1 MIEKGIIFLI
11 STFVTC
17 CIQKYVIMH
26 TTCSTYYFFWKKQQ
40 KSISRKNRRRTV
52 DSQKSRFF
60 CSDSSQGSL
69 TTVLGRG
76 IVVWWKMA
84 SGTSSPRRTSPS
96 LLKDSSSTN
105 WPSLPFTKLKS
116 SSNKVLGKGVHTHFL
131 PIYPVFF
138 SFNFSIMW
146 ISLCK
151 FDSFIKVLIYL

>member
-1 MIEKGIIFLI
+1 MSSAWKFITSIMIGNHDRKRYNI
-11 STFVTC
+11 SDINVRYMLYPKIC
-17 CIQKYVIMH
+17 NNA
-26 TTCSTYYFFWKKQQ
+26 YYMQYILHFFKKKQQ

-76 IVVWWKMA
+76 IVVRWKMA
-84 SGTSSPRRTSPS
+84 STSSSRPTSPS

-116 SSNKVLGKGVHTHFL
+116 SSNKVLGKGVND
-131 PIYPVFF
+131 I
-138 SFNFSIMW
+138 
-146 ISLCK
+146 
-151 FDSFIKVLIYL
+151 